1 MNINRE
7 VDEDDL
13 PAIPPPLPPFRS
25 VSMMA
30 PPAMPM
36 KQSFSRAQ
44 SKATYSPSQDKQLK
58 LQKSHFTP
66 ITPTS
71 SASTWTWK
79 VTQVAPVPLYHPLER
94 TAISSNDSVDIITER
109 ISSFMKAHSVQCS
122 YQEDMA
128 RVNCSTDCCV
138 HFAVQLWRK
147 NSSIIIEVQRRQG
160 CAIAMQA
167 LRQQLTHCILHGED
181 SSLKETSAANAS
193 SSRACSFLKQMP
205 LPASEERLGDCLE
218 LCQRFL
224 ESDLLDQN
232 RLGLESLC
240 TLTDPSKVLP
250 KDAQDT
256 STLMLQDATMQK
268 LLLKFFKADTQA
280 MGHEEHFH
288 GTLHLLALKALA
300 GAVETSNTTTKD
312 AAIDI
317 DSVFWQTVL
326 QAYYKN
332 IQRANQRPIEAS
344 LSIRSLRL
352 LQALEPSTMATMQ
365 QPLDQFLHVAHE
377 YGRQHSQSLQKETEL
392 LMMNHVY

>member
-1 MNINRE
+1 MNPSRE
-7 VDEDDL
+7 RKEDDL

-36 KQSFSRAQ
+36 QQSFSRAHV
-44 SKATYSPSQDKQLK
+44 KATYPSQGKQLK
-58 LQKSHFTP
+58 LHKSHSTPFTL
-66 ITPTS
+66 TS
-71 SASTWTWK
+71 AASTWTWK
-79 VTQVAPVPLYHPLER
+79 VAQVAPVPLYHPLER
-94 TAISSNDSVDIITER
+94 TAISSYDSVDIITER

-138 HFAVQLWRK
+138 HFAVQLWKK
-147 NSSIIIEVQRRQG
+147 NSDHIIIEVQRRQG

-181 SSLKETSAANAS
+181 STLKETSAAATAS

-205 LPASEERLGDCLE
+205 LPKSEESLGHCLE

-224 ESDLLDQN
+224 QSDLLDQN

-256 STLMLQDATMQK
+256 SSKMLQDATMQK
-268 LLLKFFKADTQA
+268 LLLKYFKADTEA
-280 MGHEEHFH
+280 MGHEEHLH

-300 GAVETSNTTTKD
+300 HALETSKDTT
-312 AAIDI
+312 IDL
-317 DSVFWQTVL
+317 DRVFWQTVL

-332 IQRANQRPIEAS
+332 IQQANQRPIEAS

-365 QPLDQFLHVAHE
+365 QPLGQFLQVAHE
-377 YGRQHSQSLQKETEL
+377 YGRQHSRSLQKETEL
-392 LMMNHVY
+392 LMMKYVY

>member
-1 MNINRE
+1 MNPIRE
-7 VDEDDL
+7 LKEDDL

-36 KQSFSRAQ
+36 QQSFSRGQA
-44 SKATYSPSQDKQLK
+44 KATYPSQGKQLK
-58 LQKSHFTP
+58 LHKSQSTP
-66 ITPTS
+66 NTS
-71 SASTWTWK
+71 TTSTASTWTWK
-79 VTQVAPVPLYHPLER
+79 VAQVAPVPLYHPLER

-128 RVNCSTDCCV
+128 RVNCSTDCCL
-138 HFAVQLWRK
+138 HFAVQLWKK
-147 NSSIIIEVQRRQG
+147 NSGLIIIEVQRRQG

-167 LRQQLTHCILHGED
+167 LRQQLTHCILRGED
-181 SSLKETSAANAS
+181 STPKETSAAS
-193 SSRACSFLKQMP
+193 SLRACSFLKQMP
-205 LPASEERLGDCLE
+205 LPKSEECLGQCLE

-224 ESDLLDQN
+224 QSDLLDQN

-256 STLMLQDATMQK
+256 SAKILKDATMQK
-268 LLLKFFKADTQA
+268 LLLKFLKADTQA
-280 MGHEEHFH
+280 MGHEEHLH

-300 GAVETSNTTTKD
+300 HALETSNTNSKD
-312 AAIDI
+312 TSVDL
-317 DSVFWQTVL
+317 DCVFWQTVL

-332 IQRANQRPIEAS
+332 IQQANQRPIEAS

-365 QPLDQFLHVAHE
+365 QPLRQFLQVAHE
-377 YGRQHSQSLQKETEL
+377 YGRQHSRSLQNETEL